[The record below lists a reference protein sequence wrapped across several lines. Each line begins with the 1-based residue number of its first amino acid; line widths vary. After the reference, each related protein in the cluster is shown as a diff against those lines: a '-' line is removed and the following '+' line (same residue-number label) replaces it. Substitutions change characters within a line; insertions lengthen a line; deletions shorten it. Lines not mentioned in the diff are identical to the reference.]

1 MAKLYSNSNQSFIT
15 LFNSIAKHN
24 HPYTVF
30 SDFVTM
36 SAISIHNAVNKL
48 ENLENE
54 YLQIVGKYSKDDVD
68 LFCKLLANFIDLLG
82 IEPRDV
88 LGSLYMELELD
99 NSNTAQ
105 FFTPHEL
112 SILIA
117 KLNYGDQLDN
127 FTKPFVTLSEP
138 ACGAGGMVLAFTNE
152 MLKKGHNPAEKLWV
166 QAIDIDRLA
175 GLMCYLQLALWNIPA
190 QVIIGNTITMKFR
203 EIYYTPAH
211 YLYHWDEKLR
221 LRDSIEKMRQL
232 FQSCEDQEQ
241 PEKHKTKTAEAQ
253 LSLPED
259 EAEEIVIE
267 DQEDQSKP
275 YKNKSPLLE
284 NQEQQDDEINPDKI
298 ASALRYAEASQHPS
312 PFEHPEAPVINQPA
326 KNTKKETT
334 GVQQINLFDLFVE
347 HE

>member
-1 MAKLYSNSNQSFIT
+1 MAKLYSNSNQNFIT

-54 YLQIVGKYSKDDVD
+54 YLQIVGKYNKDDVN
-68 LFCKLLANFIDLLG
+68 LFCELLANFIDLLS

-112 SILIA
+112 SLLIA

-127 FTKPFVTLSEP
+127 LTKPFITLSEP

-175 GLMCYLQLALWNIPA
+175 GFMCYLQLALWNIPA

-211 YLYHWDEKLR
+211 YLYRWDEKLK
-221 LRDSIEKMRQL
+221 LRDSIERMRQL
-232 FQSCEDQEQ
+232 FQSPENQEQ
-241 PEKHKTKTAEAQ
+241 PEKTQTKTAESQ

-259 EAEEIVIE
+259 ETEEIAIE
-267 DQEDQSKP
+267 DQDNQPDQ
-275 YKNKSPLLE
+275 YKNKNPLFE
-284 NQEQQDDEINPDKI
+284 SQEKDDDEINFDKI
-298 ASALRYAEASQHPS
+298 ASALRYAEASQHAS
-312 PFEHPEAPVINQPA
+312 PFEYPETPTIEQPV
-326 KNTKKETT
+326 KHTKKETT